1 MDGVGRRGRFLILF
15 IRSVPVNYSLMINKR
30 TKKRMEGL
38 LQERVEHP
46 ERAAEI
52 DARIREVF
60 GETLAVFVMDMT
72 GFSRETIRRGIIHFL
87 AQIHRMHSI
96 ATPVI
101 ESHGGEVIKYE
112 ADNVFAVFPDVEQAV
127 EAALDLDRSLELV
140 DTMLPEECDMHGEFG
155 IGYGEVLVVENEDLY
170 GSEVNLASKLGE
182 DLAQRGEILLT
193 QSAFARV
200 DPTKRSYEQLSMS
213 ISGLDLIVHRV
224 KKGIL

>member
-1 MDGVGRRGRFLILF
+1 L
-15 IRSVPVNYSLMINKR
+15 INKR
-30 TKKRMEGL
+30 TKKRLEQF
-38 LQERVEHP
+38 LQERNEHP

-52 DARIREVF
+52 DARIHEIF
-60 GETLAVFVMDMT
+60 GEMLAVFVMDMS
-72 GFSRETIRRGIIHFL
+72 GFSRQTIRRGIIFFL

-127 EAALDLDRSLELV
+127 DAAVDLDRSLELV
-140 DTMLPEECDMHGEFG
+140 DTMLPDECDMHGEFG

-193 QSAFARV
+193 ESAYARV
-200 DPTKRSYEQLSMS
+200 DPAKRKYEQLSMS
-213 ISGLDLIVHRV
+213 VSGLDLVVHRV
-224 KKGIL
+224 KKGII